1 MLDDEPALV
10 MTTDPHVTALTNEV
24 DAALVDEPSFR
35 AWYERTWPRVYGYIA
50 SRAAGDDGL
59 AEEITQQTYVAAI
72 AGRAA
77 FDGRSDS
84 ATWLCAIARNKLVDH
99 FRRLDREE
107 RRGRRVVVRELHVRA
122 GTTSTAWSA
131 PEDRQLIELALRTL
145 PALQRMV
152 LTLVALD
159 GLSVPEVARAI
170 GKSAAATQ
178 SLLARARDGFRRA
191 WAKEIGDV

>member
-1 MLDDEPALV
+1 
-10 MTTDPHVTALTNEV
+10 MTTEARAPVLANEV
-24 DAALVDEPSFR
+24 RAALVDEQSFR
-35 AWYERTWPRVYGYIA
+35 IWYERTWPRVYGYIA
-50 SRAAGDDGL
+50 SRAAGDGAL

-72 AGRAA
+72 AGRAG

-84 ATWLCAIARNKLVDH
+84 TTWLCAIARNKLVDH

-107 RRGRRVVVRELHVRA
+107 RRGRRVVVRELNVRA
-122 GTTSTAWSA
+122 DAPSTAWSA
-131 PEDRQLIELALRTL
+131 PEDRQLIELSLRTL
-145 PALQRMV
+145 PALQRAV

-191 WAKEIGDV
+191 WAKEVADV

>member
-1 MLDDEPALV
+1 MLDDEPAV
-10 MTTDPHVTALTNEV
+10 PMTTEARAPVLANEV
-24 DAALVDEPSFR
+24 RAALVDEQSFR
-35 AWYERTWPRVYGYIA
+35 IWYERTWPRVYGYIA
-50 SRAAGDDGL
+50 SRAAGDGAL

-72 AGRAA
+72 AGRAG

-84 ATWLCAIARNKLVDH
+84 TTWLCAIARNKLVDH

-107 RRGRRVVVRELHVRA
+107 RRGRRVVVRELNVRA
-122 GTTSTAWSA
+122 DAPSTAWSA
-131 PEDRQLIELALRTL
+131 PEDRQLIELSLRTL
-145 PALQRMV
+145 PALQRAV

-191 WAKEIGDV
+191 WAKEVADV